1 MAADGLTVT
10 QKGRTNVIGSRQ
22 MVTLDLE
29 CDDGYVTGGYNLDL
43 DDYVGTI
50 DMVMCE
56 ASSQGQ
62 VPFYDRT
69 NKKLKLFGTIT
80 SVVNDTDSSANATD
94 LSGELEVGST
104 FDELENA
111 TDLTNVTITIVV
123 YGTRA

>member
-62 VPFYDRT
+62 TPFYDRT
-69 NKKLKLFGTIT
+69 NKKLKLFGTVT
-80 SVVNDTDSSANATD
+80 SVVNDTVPGSNAND
-94 LSGELEVGST
+94 LSSELEVAST